1 MPELLVVTPVKDSI
15 ETTLQTIRSVHNAN
29 GDHRYIVFND
39 FSTPQN
45 RNILEKSQAE
55 FNFELINLED
65 LTNTPSPNYH
75 ITLQRSQKIALDMN
89 VPLVL
94 IESDVIIKKD
104 TLTKMLELSREQ
116 VNCGMLGAV
125 TTNEQGEIN
134 FPYLKFKDEKE
145 AISDTFHS
153 LSFCCTLLTAALLK
167 SFSFH
172 DLSTEKDWY
181 DVFISRKSRSLGFH
195 NYLVTTLHVIHKPHS
210 SRPWKLLKYSNPIKY
225 YFNKFV
231 KGKDRI

>member
-15 ETTLQTIRSVHNAN
+15 ETTLQTIRAIYDAN
-29 GDHRYIVFND
+29 GDHRHIVFND
-39 FSTPQN
+39 FSTSEN
-45 RNILEKSQAE
+45 KTILEKYRAE
-55 FNFELINLED
+55 LNFELINLED
-65 LTNTPSPNYH
+65 LTNTPSPNYN
-75 ITLQRSQKIALDMN
+75 ITLQTAQQIALEMG

-104 TLTKMLELSREQ
+104 TLTKMLELSQKQ

-125 TTNEQGEIN
+125 TTNELGEIN

-145 AISDTFHS
+145 AISDTAHS
-153 LSFCCTLLTAALLK
+153 LSFCCTLLTTALLK

-172 DLSTEKDWY
+172 ELSTEKDWY
-181 DVFISRKSRSLGFH
+181 DVFISRKSKSLGFH
-195 NYLVTTLHVIHKPHS
+195 NYLVTALPVIHKPHS

>member
-15 ETTLQTIRSVHNAN
+15 ETTLQTIRSVYEAG

-39 FSTPQN
+39 FSTAEN
-45 RNILEKSQAE
+45 KRILEKLKGE
-55 FNFELINLED
+55 LGFELINLDD

-75 ITLQRSQKIALDMN
+75 ITLQKSQEIALSMN

-94 IESDVIIKKD
+94 IESDVIIRKD
-104 TLTKMLELSREQ
+104 TLEQMLNLSREQ
-116 VNCGMLGAV
+116 PNCGMLGAV

-134 FPYLKFKDEKE
+134 FPYLKFKGTKE
-145 AISDTFHS
+145 AISDTSHS
-153 LSFCCTLLTAALLK
+153 LSFCCTLLTVDLLK

-195 NYLVTTLHVIHKPHS
+195 NYLVAALQVIHKPHS
-210 SRPWKLLKYSNPIKY
+210 SRPWKLLKYSNPVKY
-225 YFNKFV
+225 YLNKFL